1 MKEKIDKIRLD
12 QLLFDRGLAE
22 TRSKAKAF
30 IMAGIVKVGDQIITK
45 AGTDV
50 NEDAEVEIIQPP
62 HPYVSRGGLKLE
74 KALDEFH
81 IDVRDKVCIDAGAS
95 TGGFTHCMLLRGAQ
109 KVYAVDV
116 GYGQLD
122 FRLRNDPRVIVLE
135 KCNVRYLSSEQV
147 PEIAGIITMDL
158 SFISVEKVMEN
169 IKQFLREDGILITLI
184 KPQFEAERK
193 HCKKGVVHDEE
204 VHKQIVERVV
214 SFAESIGLK
223 CRGVT
228 ESPIKGPKGNKEF
241 LGVFY
246 KE

>member
-1 MKEKIDKIRLD
+1 MKEKTNKVRLD

-30 IMAGIVKVGDQIITK
+30 IMSGIVKVGDQIITK

-50 NEDAEVEIIQPP
+50 NEDAEVEIVQPP

-74 KALDEFH
+74 KALDEFN
-81 IDVRDKVCIDAGAS
+81 IDVKDKVCIDAGAS
-95 TGGFTHCMLLRGAQ
+95 TGGFTHCMLLRGAK

-122 FRLRNDPRVIVLE
+122 FKLRNDSRVIVLE
-135 KCNVRYLSSEQV
+135 KCNVRYLSAEQ
-147 PEIAGIITMDL
+147 IAETVDIITMDL

-169 IKQFLREDGILITLI
+169 IKQFLKDDGILISLI
-184 KPQFEAERK
+184 KPQFEADRK

-204 VHKQIVERVV
+204 VRKQIVDRVV
-214 SFAESIGLK
+214 NFAESIGLK
-223 CRGVT
+223 CKGVT

-241 LGVFY
+241 LGIFFNQ
-246 KE
+246 